1 MANINNNDIND
12 VNGFFDE
19 LGLPPEF
26 RGMFNQLFGFRRPD
40 RIFDYFSNTAH
51 KVIYNAAEEVRRLGH
66 KALDTEHLLLGLFKA
81 ETLTSE
87 ILNELGLD
95 PVKVYADVETMLGQ
109 TTNKIPKEQPV
120 VLTPRAKR
128 ALELAY
134 QTAAQLGYKYVG
146 PEHILL
152 GLLREGEGLAA
163 QIMHKAD
170 ITLDKAIKKINERF
184 GDKKNKRAKG
194 IAEDFE
200 TFGGPQSG
208 DQRTALTTFGRDLT
222 ELAHQA
228 RLDPVIGREKE
239 IDRMIRILSRRT
251 KNNPVLVGDPG
262 VGKTAIVEGLAQ
274 IIVSGNV
281 PEVLREKR
289 IVELDLAGMIA
300 GTKHRG
306 EFEERIKS
314 VMDELQ
320 EANGRIIV
328 FIDEIH
334 NLVGAGSAEGAMDAA
349 NILKPALSRGELQCI
364 GATTVDEYRKYIEK
378 DSALERRFQP
388 IKVDQP
394 SVEDAIEILKG
405 LRDRYEAHHRVQIT
419 DAAIIA
425 AVNMASRYITD
436 RFLPDKAIDVLD
448 EAAAKV
454 RLASISLPPEVN
466 KLKRDIETFR
476 KEQASIN
483 KIADKDKLNKLTVKI
498 ENMEK
503 ELEQKVDAWKAEHAS
518 TTVSVTE
525 KNIAEI
531 IADWTGVPATRIE
544 EKESER
550 LLHMEAELHK
560 RVIGQEDAIRA
571 ISEAIRR
578 SRAGVSDPNKPL
590 GVFLFAGPTG
600 VGKTELARTLAE
612 YMFGSQDKMIR
623 IDMSEYMEKFNVSRL
638 LGAAP
643 GYVGYEEGGQ
653 LTEQVR
659 RNPYS
664 VVLLDEI
671 EKAHPEVFNVLLQ
684 VMDEGRLTDAQGRT
698 ANFRNTIIIMTS
710 NVGSEEQNKAIVGFT
725 PTKDQDVISYEKMK
739 ERLTGSLKNVFRPEF
754 LNRIDD
760 VIMFHP
766 LTKKEIREIIV
777 LMLQTLNKQLQQQQ
791 ITATYTDALI
801 DHLMSIGYDQN
812 YGARP
817 LKRAIQKNVENKIS
831 EAIIAGII
839 QEGATI
845 AVDIDQDK
853 KIEIKKVSTKEFADK
868 Q

>member
-1 MANINNNDIND
+1 
-12 VNGFFDE
+12 
-19 LGLPPEF
+19 
-26 RGMFNQLFGFRRPD
+26 
-40 RIFDYFSNTAH
+40 
-51 KVIYNAAEEVRRLGH
+51 
-66 KALDTEHLLLGLFKA
+66 
-81 ETLTSE
+81 
-87 ILNELGLD
+87 
-95 PVKVYADVETMLGQ
+95 
-109 TTNKIPKEQPV
+109 
-120 VLTPRAKR
+120 
-128 ALELAY
+128 
-134 QTAAQLGYKYVG
+134 
-146 PEHILL
+146 
-152 GLLREGEGLAA
+152 
-163 QIMHKAD
+163 
-170 ITLDKAIKKINERF
+170 
-184 GDKKNKRAKG
+184 
-194 IAEDFE
+194 
-200 TFGGPQSG
+200 
-208 DQRTALTTFGRDLT
+208 
-222 ELAHQA
+222 
-228 RLDPVIGREKE
+228 
-239 IDRMIRILSRRT
+239 
-251 KNNPVLVGDPG
+251 
-262 VGKTAIVEGLAQ
+262 
-274 IIVSGNV
+274 V
-281 PEVLREKR
+281 PETLREKR

-306 EFEERIKS
+306 EFEERIKA
-314 VMDELQ
+314 VMEELQ
-320 EANGRIIV
+320 DAAGKIIV

-394 SVEDAIEILKG
+394 NTEDAIEILKG

-419 DAAIIA
+419 DAAIVA
-425 AVNMASRYITD
+425 AVNMSSRYITD

-454 RLASISLPPEVN
+454 RLESISLPP
-466 KLKRDIETFR
+466 

-483 KIADKDKLNKLTVKI
+483 KIADKDKLQKLTVKL
-498 ENMEK
+498 ETMEK
-503 ELEQKVDAWKAEHAS
+503 ELQEKVDGWKAAHAS
-518 TTVSVTE
+518 TTVEVTE
-525 KNIAEI
+525 RNIAEI
-531 IADWTGVPATRIE
+531 IADWTGVPATRLE

-550 LLHMEAELHK
+550 LLQMETELHK
-560 RVIGQEDAIRA
+560 RVVGQEDAITA
-571 ISEAIRR
+571 IAEAIRR
-578 SRAGVSDPNKPL
+578 SRAGVADPNKPQ

-612 YMFGSQDKMIR
+612 FMFGSQEKMIR

-710 NVGSEEQNKAIVGFT
+710 NVGSEEQSKAIVGFT
-725 PTKDQDVISYEKMK
+725 PSKDQDVISYEKMK
-739 ERLTGSLKNVFRPEF
+739 ERLTGALKNVFRPEF
-754 LNRIDD
+754 LNRIDE

-791 ITATYTDALI
+791 ITAVYSDALI

-831 EAIIAGII
+831 EAIIAGKIT
-839 QEGATI
+839 EGDTVQ
-845 AVDIDQDK
+845 VDIDADK
-853 KIEIKKVSTKEFADK
+853 KVQIQK
-868 Q
+868 QQLVNK